1 VGEGAALP
9 QDVEV
14 LREMIAERD
23 TEIAQLREYIRLLKS
38 QRFGASSE
46 RAHRD
51 QLGLFNEAEA
61 IVAGGGDVPEDE
73 TEVCVAAH
81 TRQRR
86 GRRPL
91 PATGGF
97 T

>member
-46 RAHRD
+46 RTRC
-51 QLGLFNEAEA
+51 
-61 IVAGGGDVPEDE
+61 GDVSNPPHIDL
-73 TEVCVAAH
+73 TEITLSDATQNAA
-81 TRQRR
+81 
-86 GRRPL
+86 
-91 PATGGF
+91 
-97 T
+97 